1 MNNTINARSLN
12 NRTILTIII
21 AVLSEEQRNKIIELL
36 SELESNIAKSNNESV
51 PPVLDDL
58 QGFLHLIKN
67 SK

>member
-21 AVLSEEQRNKIIELL
+21 AVLSEEQRNKVIALL

-58 QGFLHLIKN
+58 QDFLHLIKN

>member
-21 AVLSEEQRNKIIELL
+21 AVLSEEQRNKIIALL